1 MNNYRYNN
9 RKSRFKPSGERN
21 FRKRSINGHKNHNDF
36 NTSSDFKH
44 KNPGRNNQ
52 NAAKLVDKYN
62 NLAREA
68 LSTGD
73 KILSENYL
81 QHADHFARILSLQ
94 EINKGNM
101 DEKNNIIEQ
110 NFKIRTNDSKFED
123 KQKEINTDNKID

>member
-9 RKSRFKPSGERN
+9 RKSRFKPSGDRN

-110 NFKIRTNDSKFED
+110 NFKIKTNDLKFED

>member
-1 MNNYRYNN
+1 MSNYRYNN
-9 RKSRFKPSGERN
+9 RKSRFKPSGDRN

-110 NFKIRTNDSKFED
+110 NFKIKTNDSKFED

>member
-9 RKSRFKPSGERN
+9 RKSRFKPSGDRN

-110 NFKIRTNDSKFED
+110 NFKIKTNDSKFED

>member
-68 LSTGD
+68 LSTRD

-110 NFKIRTNDSKFED
+110 NFKIKTNDSKLED

>member
-36 NTSSDFKH
+36 NTSSDFKR

-81 QHADHFARILSLQ
+81 
-94 EINKGNM
+94 G
-101 DEKNNIIEQ
+101 
-110 NFKIRTNDSKFED
+110 
-123 KQKEINTDNKID
+123 

>member
-110 NFKIRTNDSKFED
+110 NFKIKTNDSKLED
-123 KQKEINTDNKID
+123 KQKEINTENKID

>member
-9 RKSRFKPSGERN
+9 RKNRFKSNGERN
-21 FRKRSINGHKNHNDF
+21 FRKRSINGHKNQNDF

-68 LSTGD
+68 LSAGD

-81 QHADHFARILSLQ
+81 QHADHFARILKLQ
-94 EINKGNM
+94 EIDKGNLN
-101 DEKNNIIEQ
+101 DKTNIIQ
-110 NFKIRTNDSKFED
+110 QDFKINSNESQSEENLKESGSNSKSD
-123 KQKEINTDNKID
+123 

>member
-9 RKSRFKPSGERN
+9 RKSRFKPNSERN
-21 FRKRSINGHKNHNDF
+21 FRKRSINGHKIHNDF
-36 NTSSDFKH
+36 NTNSDFKH

-94 EINKGNM
+94 EINKENL

-110 NFKIRTNDSKFED
+110 NFKVKTNNTKFEE
-123 KQKEINTDNKID
+123 KQKEINSDNKTD

>member
-110 NFKIRTNDSKFED
+110 NFKIKTNDSKLED